1 MSTSLVC
8 TKVAY
13 SASWSWRDAQF
24 WLFDFQR
31 RSYSGKKNNLCHHA
45 RYLHCKV
52 SWIPVWFWFYWHTHC
67 HVLSKWL
74 QGWRDE
80 EPSVPL
86 SERLIVTRT
95 KPGRWPIMA
104 PMLPTINA
112 GNAGASCVPGIN
124 QHVGKHHSRLQQHD
138 TSKGSLPRNCW
149 AHLANGRK
157 GAIKGNQ
164 TFVQSLKQTA
174 HWLEFQR
181 FPTRDINL
189 HMAFCFSRPPYKFAA
204 LLTATDQV
212 GGRANYPCHPRKQCE
227 GNSPIHILDPYHSKL
242 QQIKHNDT
250 TSNLNED
257 NYIISTF
264 HFPISQK
271 VCFCT
276 KMSKSPFWKAHASKP
291 RSKRLKKPE
300 KDSGYP

>member
-1 MSTSLVC
+1 MSPLGQWPQGSNKGQPNLRSIVKTNSS
-8 TKVAY
+8 VAGIPTFSNTGY
-13 SASWSWRDAQF
+13 QPTHGFLFFAS
-24 WLFDFQR
+24 
-31 RSYSGKKNNLCHHA
+31 
-45 RYLHCKV
+45 
-52 SWIPVWFWFYWHTHC
+52 
-67 HVLSKWL
+67 
-74 QGWRDE
+74 
-80 EPSVPL
+80 
-86 SERLIVTRT
+86 
-95 KPGRWPIMA
+95 
-104 PMLPTINA
+104 
-112 GNAGASCVPGIN
+112 
-124 QHVGKHHSRLQQHD
+124 
-138 TSKGSLPRNCW
+138 
-149 AHLANGRK
+149 
-157 GAIKGNQ
+157 
-164 TFVQSLKQTA
+164 
-174 HWLEFQR
+174 
-181 FPTRDINL
+181 
-189 HMAFCFSRPPYKFAA
+189 PYKFAA

-212 GGRANYPCHPRKQCE
+212 GGRGNYPCHPRKQCE